1 MRHSPVYRDK
11 LLVIG
16 AGPVGLGMAKALKQQ
31 GIAYDQVEASPAI
44 GGNWYNGVFKTT
56 HIISSKK
63 VTEFTDYPMPA
74 DYPDFP
80 SAGQVLAY
88 LESYARAF
96 GLLDRIE
103 LSRKVVRAEPLP
115 DHAWKVTFEGGETRT
130 YKGVVVCNG
139 HHWHKKMPSYP
150 GTFTGTLMHSKDYT
164 DASLLEGKRALV
176 IGGGNSGCDITC
188 DGGRVGASCDWS
200 LRSGYWF
207 LPKIAFGRPLMEL
220 PLWKLPVFLQKPLLK
235 IVVRLV
241 IGDYRRYGLQW
252 PDHKLFERHPT
263 YGSDALALVRQGRV
277 RVRPAIARLD
287 GKTVHFVDGSSGEFD
302 IIVAATGFYNSFPFL
317 PPGLVE
323 VKNDTPQIYGNA
335 FPAGVRNLYIIGAF
349 QPRGGFGQL
358 ITPAAALYARLIQ
371 MQDELEQPIGTI
383 LERFVES
390 APENLY
396 IDPAGALRDI
406 WLSNRTMPLLKPM
419 SRWITWRQRKAA
431 AREAAAGVATPGAS
445 EPTSAAPAPHADNGR
460 PAPAPQKSAA

>member
-1 MRHSPVYRDK
+1 MYRDK

-16 AGPVGLGMAKALKQQ
+16 AGPVGLAMAKALKAQ
-31 GIAYDQVEASPAI
+31 GIAYGQVDANPAI
-44 GGNWYNGVFKTT
+44 GGNWYDGVFKTT

-63 VTEFTDYPMPA
+63 VTAFADYPMPA

-80 SAGQVLAY
+80 SAGQILAY
-88 LESYARAF
+88 LNSYARDH
-96 GLLDRIE
+96 GLLERIE
-103 LSRKVVRAEPLP
+103 LSRTVVRAEPEP
-115 DHAWKVTFEGGETRT
+115 DQSWKVTFEGGEART

-139 HHWHKKMPSYP
+139 HHWDRKMPSYP
-150 GTFTGTLMHSKDYT
+150 GTFTGTLMHSKEYT
-164 DASLLEGKRALV
+164 EASLLDGKRVLV

-220 PLWKLPVFLQKPLLK
+220 PIWKLPVFMQKPLLK
-235 IVVRLV
+235 AVIRLA

-277 RVRPAIARLD
+277 RVRPGIARLD
-287 GKTVHFVDGSSGEFD
+287 GKAVHFVDGSSGEFD
-302 IIVAATGFYNSFPFL
+302 IIVAATGFHNSFPFL
-317 PPGLVE
+317 PPGLFE
-323 VKNDTPQIYGNA
+323 IKNDTPQIYGNA
-335 FPAGVRNLYIIGAF
+335 FPSGVRNLYIIGAF
-349 QPRGGFGQL
+349 QPRGGFGAL

-383 LERFVES
+383 LEWFVES
-390 APENLY
+390 APENQY

-406 WLSNRTMPLLKPM
+406 WLSHRTMRLLKPM
-419 SRWITWRQRKAA
+419 SRWITWRLGRKAE
-431 AREAAAGVATPGAS
+431 REAAARATRSGSSPPATEVAANGDVARQAPGA
-445 EPTSAAPAPHADNGR
+445 R
-460 PAPAPQKSAA
+460 KSAA